1 MGIRPNVSIGNISDH
16 QWSANEIDIGNIMR
30 YLPAMPEPPYHH
42 GNLRAALVGAGLALL
57 EERGLAELSLRAI
70 AGRVGVS
77 HAAPRNHFGTLRGLL
92 TAIATEGFL
101 AHAAALQASL
111 AEARGPAARRAAALD
126 AYVAFAAA
134 RPQLFQL
141 MFSKLH
147 VDFGDPSLRQAAGA
161 SYAVLQAVAASHDT
175 APKDRVK
182 AEMHLWALAH
192 GYAVLASAGFFGP
205 EAQRERRLPVS
216 ALLPPNAFA

>member
-1 MGIRPNVSIGNISDH
+1 
-16 QWSANEIDIGNIMR
+16 
-30 YLPAMPEPPYHH
+30 MPEQPYHH
-42 GNLRAALVGAGLALL
+42 GNLRAALVDAGRALL
-57 EERGLAELSLRAI
+57 EEQGLAALSLRAI

-77 HAAPRNHFGTLRGLL
+77 HAAPRNHFGTLRCLL
-92 TAIATEGFL
+92 TTIATEGFL
-101 AHAAALQASL
+101 AHAAALQVSL
-111 AEARGPAARRAAALD
+111 AEARGAAARRAAILD
-126 AYVAFAAA
+126 AYVDFATA

-147 VDFGDPSLRQAAGA
+147 IDFGDPSLRKAAGA
-161 SYAVLQAVAASHDT
+161 SYAVLQAAAAPPGT

-205 EAQRERRLPVS
+205 EAQGDRRHAAS
-216 ALLPPNAFA
+216 ALLTANGCA